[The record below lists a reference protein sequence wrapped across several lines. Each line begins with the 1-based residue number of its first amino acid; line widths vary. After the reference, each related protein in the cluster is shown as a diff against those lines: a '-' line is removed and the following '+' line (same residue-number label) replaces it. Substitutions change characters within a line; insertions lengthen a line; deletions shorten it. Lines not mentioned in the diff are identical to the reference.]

1 MNGFYVHIC
10 LRLPHIIGGFVPDH
24 SNTSPVFRCLVFRWL
39 LYSNYQSVFGLWT
52 ILPSRS
58 LHSNLVPI
66 LIFCIFI
73 VADVRFDAATG
84 HDQNDEDQFVKLFV
98 DGLTDVLFVN
108 LSVLCLGPRIVSAVL
123 TKQTVKIELFVPRPM
138 ETELQVS

>member
-1 MNGFYVHIC
+1 MF
-10 LRLPHIIGGFVPDH
+10 
-24 SNTSPVFRCLVFRWL
+24 FRCFR
-39 LYSNYQSVFGLWT
+39 YSDVSYSDPHYIQVFGFQIVTVFELPVCFCLWT